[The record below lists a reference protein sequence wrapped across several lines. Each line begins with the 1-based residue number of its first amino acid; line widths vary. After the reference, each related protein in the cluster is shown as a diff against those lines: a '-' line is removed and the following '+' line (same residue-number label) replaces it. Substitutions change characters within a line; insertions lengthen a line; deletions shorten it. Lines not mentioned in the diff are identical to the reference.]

1 MAQQMTRPRI
11 ETHFDG
17 RSADV
22 RKIYESILA
31 VARSFGPVNED
42 PKKTSIHLTNRT
54 AFAGIQTRR
63 DYLIL
68 TIKSAH
74 DITSDRISKREQ
86 ASANRWHLEVKLR
99 TRKDVDSELKAWLH
113 DAYEL
118 SS

>member
-1 MAQQMTRPRI
+1 
-11 ETHFDG
+11 
-17 RSADV
+17 
-22 RKIYESILA
+22 
-31 VARSFGPVNED
+31 
-42 PKKTSIHLTNRT
+42 LTNRT

-68 TIKSAH
+68 TVKSAH

-86 ASANRWHLEVKLR
+86 ASANRWHLELKLR
-99 TRKDVDSELKAWLH
+99 TRKDVDSELTAWLQ

>member
-1 MAQQMTRPRI
+1 MAQSLARPRI
-11 ETHFDG
+11 DLHFDG
-17 RSADV
+17 RSAEV
-22 RKIYESILA
+22 SKIYESILA

-68 TIKSAH
+68 TVKSTH

-86 ASANRWHLEVKLR
+86 ASANRWHLELKLR
-99 TRKDVDSELKAWLH
+99 TRKDVDSELKAWLRE
-113 DAYEL
+113 AYDI
-118 SS
+118 SA

>member
-1 MAQQMTRPRI
+1 M
-11 ETHFDG
+11 
-17 RSADV
+17 
-22 RKIYESILA
+22 ESILA
-31 VARSFGPVNED
+31 VARSFGPVNRD

-68 TIKSAH
+68 MVKAAY

-86 ASANRWHLEVKLR
+86 ASANRWHLELKLR
-99 TRKDVDSELKAWLH
+99 TRGDVDSELKAWLH

>member
-1 MAQQMTRPRI
+1 MTQSLVRPA
-11 ETHFDG
+11 TDLHFDG
-17 RSADV
+17 RSAEV
-22 RKIYESILA
+22 SKIYESILA
-31 VARSFGPVNED
+31 VARTFGPVNED

-68 TIKSAH
+68 TLKSAH

-86 ASANRWHLEVKLR
+86 ASANRWHLELKLR
-99 TRKDVDSELKAWLH
+99 TRKDVDSELTAWLH

>member
-1 MAQQMTRPRI
+1 MTQQVSQPRI
-11 ETHFDG
+11 DLHFDG
-17 RSADV
+17 RSAEV
-22 RKIYESILA
+22 RKIYESILV

-63 DYLIL
+63 DYVIL
-68 TIKSAH
+68 TVKSAH

-86 ASANRWHLEVKLR
+86 ASANRWHLELKLR

-113 DAYEL
+113 DAYDL

>member
-1 MAQQMTRPRI
+1 MTQQLSQPRI
-11 ETHFDG
+11 DLHFDG
-17 RSADV
+17 RSPEV
-22 RKIYESILA
+22 SRIYESILA

-42 PKKTSIHLTNRT
+42 PKKTSIHLTNKT

-74 DITSDRISKREQ
+74 DIKSDRISKREQ
-86 ASANRWHLEVKLR
+86 ASANRWHLELKLR
-99 TRKDVDSELKAWLH
+99 TRKDVDSELKAWLR

>member
-1 MAQQMTRPRI
+1 MEHQLSPPRI
-11 ETHFDG
+11 EPHFDG
-17 RSADV
+17 RSDEV
-22 RKIYESILA
+22 SYIYKSILSA
-31 VARSFGPVNED
+31 ARSFGPVNED

-74 DITSDRISKREQ
+74 DIKSDRISRREQ
-86 ASANRWHLEVKLR
+86 ASANRWHLELKLR
-99 TRKDVDSELKAWLH
+99 TRKDVDSELTAWLH
-113 DAYEL
+113 DAYKL